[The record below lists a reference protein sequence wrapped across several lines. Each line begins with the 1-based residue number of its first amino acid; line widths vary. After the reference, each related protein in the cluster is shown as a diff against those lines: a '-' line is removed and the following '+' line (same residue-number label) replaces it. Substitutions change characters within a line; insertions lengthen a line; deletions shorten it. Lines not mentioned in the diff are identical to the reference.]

1 MSRTTRKF
9 LLTTFAVLAAVVAA
23 GSAGRKRSTG
33 RQGPSCVGGGVN
45 IFMTPSIAAPRASA
59 RLVAI
64 LCATGKFTGVEAG
77 IGASAAQLAELLGAN
92 AISTVQG

>member
-1 MSRTTRKF
+1 
-9 LLTTFAVLAAVVAA
+9 
-23 GSAGRKRSTG
+23 
-33 RQGPSCVGGGVN
+33 VGGGVN

-77 IGASAAQLAELLGAN
+77 IGASAAHVGRVA
-92 AISTVQG
+92 